1 MPIVPAYEELL
12 AEYSNRA
19 PVIALL
25 REYRP
30 YLEMLPSLRRPIESL
45 IPIPLPL
52 VKAQLPHTDSSS
64 QGAALR
70 QAVRLPCD
78 IGIVLCDPD
87 WKVKTGVEIFL
98 FIHRPGE
105 NFSDLLG
112 RWRQTQVWLSY
123 PYEWIMPLRYRHIFS
138 EGAEMIY
145 PLFVLLEDTPE
156 HIHRG
161 LKGARLPVVVRSV
174 VTAATPPASHAEI
187 DVPTREDSEASQQG
201 YS

>member
-1 MPIVPAYEELL
+1 MPIVPPYDELL
-12 AEYSNRA
+12 AEYSNRV

-30 YLEMLPSLRRPIESL
+30 YLEMLPSLRRPTESL

-52 VKAQLPHTDSSS
+52 VKAQLPHANGDNASPV
-64 QGAALR
+64 R

-78 IGIVLCDPD
+78 VGIVLCDPD

-138 EGAEMIY
+138 EGADTIY
-145 PLFVLLEDTPE
+145 PLFVLLKDTPE

-161 LKGARLPVVVRSV
+161 LKGARLPVVVRSIM
-174 VTAATPPASHAEI
+174 ATTSDTDHDEMDRLPK
-187 DVPTREDSEASQQG
+187 REDSGASQQG
-201 YS
+201 

>member
-1 MPIVPAYEELL
+1 MPSVPPYEELL

-52 VKAQLPHTDSSS
+52 VNAQLP
-64 QGAALR
+64 QAAHGGNPSPVR

-78 IGIVLCDPD
+78 VGIVMCDPD

-138 EGAEMIY
+138 EGADMIY
-145 PLFVLLEDTPE
+145 PLFVLLADTPD
-156 HIHRG
+156 HIQRG
-161 LKGARLPVVVRSV
+161 LKGARLPFVVRSLP
-174 VTAATPPASHAEI
+174 AATTPEEEEVV
-187 DVPTREDSEASQQG
+187 VPNHEDSETSQQG
-201 YS
+201 Y

>member
-1 MPIVPAYEELL
+1 MPIVPPYEELL
-12 AEYSNRA
+12 AEYSNRS

-30 YLEMLPSLRRPIESL
+30 YLEMLPSLRRPMESL

-52 VKAQLPHTDSSS
+52 VKAQLPQASGETTSPV
-64 QGAALR
+64 R

-138 EGAEMIY
+138 EGADAIY
-145 PLFVLLEDTPE
+145 PLFILLEDTPE
-156 HIHRG
+156 HILRG
-161 LKGARLPVVVRSV
+161 LKGARLPVVVRAIAP
-174 VTAATPPASHAEI
+174 AAPPSHE
-187 DVPTREDSEASQQG
+187 DEGMSKREDSEASQQG

>member
-1 MPIVPAYEELL
+1 MPSVPAYEELL
-12 AEYSNRA
+12 AEYSNRL
-19 PVIALL
+19 PLIALL

-30 YLEMLPSLRRPIESL
+30 YLEMLPSLRRPAESL

-52 VKAQLPHTDSSS
+52 VKAQLPQANHGGNASPV
-64 QGAALR
+64 R

-78 IGIVLCDPD
+78 VGIVLCDPD

-138 EGAEMIY
+138 EGTDAIY
-145 PLFVLLEDTPE
+145 PLFILLADTPE

-161 LKGARLPVVVRSV
+161 LKGARLPVVVRSLPATTTMGDED
-174 VTAATPPASHAEI
+174 VTLPNH
-187 DVPTREDSEASQQG
+187 EDSEASQQG
-201 YS
+201 Y